1 MKISEHMR
9 KILEMAGIE
18 EPLEEMAYPTNFNLN
33 EFSQIST
40 FIGRKKYCDERLQK
54 IGAGSSR
61 IVYRVDD
68 EKVLKIAKNKKGLA
82 QNEHEAD
89 WGRNNYE
96 IFAKIYEADTNNYTW
111 IEMELATKAK
121 PTDFKRLVG
130 ISWQELCLTIEYIY
144 DIYKPNKNPYYVKRY
159 DSRLMDEF
167 MEKEVY
173 SEKNDFLY
181 NLYTYMTDYQPMI
194 IGDWTRI
201 TELGDS

>member
-1 MKISEHMR
+1 
-9 KILEMAGIE
+9 
-18 EPLEEMAYPTNFNLN
+18 
-33 EFSQIST
+33 
-40 FIGRKKYCDERLQK
+40 
-54 IGAGSSR
+54 
-61 IVYRVDD
+61 
-68 EKVLKIAKNKKGLA
+68 
-82 QNEHEAD
+82 
-89 WGRNNYE
+89 
-96 IFAKIYEADTNNYTW
+96 
-111 IEMELATKAK
+111 MELATKAK

-201 TELGDS
+201 TNWGIVERNGKELPVIIDDGLDELIYKTYYGW